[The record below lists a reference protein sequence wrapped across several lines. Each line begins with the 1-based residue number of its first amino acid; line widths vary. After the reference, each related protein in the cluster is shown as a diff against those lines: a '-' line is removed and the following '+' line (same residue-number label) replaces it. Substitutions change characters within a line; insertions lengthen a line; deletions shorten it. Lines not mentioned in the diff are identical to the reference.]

1 MQNKARAKTIGF
13 DNVVDAVLKNTW
25 YAPIP
30 EGLQGSIHQQTQQQ
44 VLSWLLGVSQSTDAN
59 YEVKT
64 ICNDKI
70 KDLKVKLT
78 ALLKSD
84 MTHKA
89 HYAYALE
96 RINNPKDITL
106 PKPTSIAPG
115 APIGCDVD

>member
-1 MQNKARAKTIGF
+1 MLFR
-13 DNVVDAVLKNTW
+13 
-25 YAPIP
+25 
-30 EGLQGSIHQQTQQQ
+30 S
-44 VLSWLLGVSQSTDAN
+44 
-59 YEVKT
+59 
-64 ICNDKI
+64 KI
-70 KDLKVKLT
+70 KDLKVKLS

>member
-1 MQNKARAKTIGF
+1 
-13 DNVVDAVLKNTW
+13 L
-25 YAPIP
+25 
-30 EGLQGSIHQQTQQQ
+30 
-44 VLSWLLGVSQSTDAN
+44 
-59 YEVKT
+59 
-64 ICNDKI
+64 
-70 KDLKVKLT
+70 KLT

-84 MTHKA
+84 MMHKA